1 MERRRFLQNI
11 GATAVG
17 FSLFKASMAAQ
28 LPASAAAVGD

>member
-17 FSLFKASMAAQ
+17 FSLLNSAMAGQMAA
-28 LPASAAAVGD
+28 SAGAV